1 MTYRHRV
8 ATVFLFGF
16 FLDLINMFIA
26 SIAFP
31 AISRALAVSVSQL
44 AWVSNA
50 YILGLT
56 VVVPFSAWLSER
68 WGAKRRSIHGVTKRS
83 IPPAAPAFSTA
94 YRPLAAGLA
103 NSLSELILWR
113 TLQGMGGGL
122 LIPLG
127 QALTWPLFQPHER
140 AKLSA
145 AVMLVGLLAPACS
158 PAIGGLLVEAFSW
171 RWVFFAS
178 LPVALLTFVLAVR
191 WLNDTPGPVRPTRFL
206 PLSLLADPLLRFAML
221 IYLCVPG
228 MFIGVNVV
236 GMYYLQRVTGMA
248 PGAIG
253 ALMVPWSLAS
263 FAAITFTGRYFNR
276 FGPRPLVVIGC
287 LLQAMGIMLLLKI
300 DADSPLALLILAFT
314 LMGGGGS
321 LCSSTAQSSAFLH
334 TPAEEMPDASA
345 LWNLNRQLSFFA
357 GSALLALLLRVFPP
371 AYAWQGVFIS
381 AAVITLL
388 PLLFCLRLNNRAI
401 IHRLHT
407 TLEKS

>member
-1 MTYRHRV
+1 VHQPGELLALV
-8 ATVFLFGF
+8 IAQAAEKLVI
-16 FLDLINMFIA
+16 DLIALRNGTVKQRLAFVGQIDKTAAFIGR
-26 SIAFP
+26 IVLP
-31 AISRALAVSVSQL
+31 AHQAARFHSAEHLRQRSLGADRRFNQRHLFDPGVLRYRAHHR
-44 AWVSNA
+44 
-50 YILGLT
+50 I
-56 VVVPFSAWLSER
+56 
-68 WGAKRRSIHGVTKRS
+68 
-83 IPPAAPAFSTA
+83 
-94 YRPLAAGLA
+94 
-103 NSLSELILWR
+103 
-113 TLQGMGGGL
+113 
-122 LIPLG
+122 
-127 QALTWPLFQPHER
+127 
-140 AKLSA
+140 
-145 AVMLVGLLAPACS
+145 
-158 PAIGGLLVEAFSW
+158 
-171 RWVFFAS
+171 
-178 LPVALLTFVLAVR
+178 
-191 WLNDTPGPVRPTRFL
+191 
-206 PLSLLADPLLRFAML
+206 LRFSQVRQRLLPA
-221 IYLCVPG
+221 G
-228 MFIGVNVV
+228 

-371 AYAWQGVFIS
+371 VYAWQGVFIS

>member
-1 MTYRHRV
+1 
-8 ATVFLFGF
+8 
-16 FLDLINMFIA
+16 MFIA

-56 VVVPFSAWLSER
+56 VVVPFSARLVSAGGETTVFTLA
-68 WGAKRRSIHGVTKRS
+68 GAVQPRRAGGRACQQSRR
-83 IPPAAPAFSTA
+83 ADFLAD
-94 YRPLAAGLA
+94 AAGDGRRA
-103 NSLSELILWR
+103 VN
-113 TLQGMGGGL
+113 
-122 LIPLG
+122 PLG
-127 QALTWPLFQPHER
+127 ALTWPLFQSHER

-191 WLNDTPGPVRPTRFL
+191 WLNDSPGPVRPTRFL

-236 GMYYLQRVTGMA
+236 GMFYLQRVTGMA

-276 FGPRPLVVIGC
+276 FGPRPLVMVGC
-287 LLQAMGIMLLLKI
+287 LLQAAGILLLLKI
-300 DADSPLALLILAFT
+300 DAHSPLALLILAFT

-371 AYAWQGVFIS
+371 VYAWQGVFIS
-381 AAVITLL
+381 AAAITLL